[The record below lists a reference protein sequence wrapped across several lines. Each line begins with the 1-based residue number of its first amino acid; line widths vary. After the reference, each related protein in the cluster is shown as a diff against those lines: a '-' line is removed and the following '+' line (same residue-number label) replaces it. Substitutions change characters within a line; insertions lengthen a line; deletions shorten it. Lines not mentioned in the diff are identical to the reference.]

1 MRFDLARARALLF
14 EVPRTGKLAYC
25 LMRDRRVPLG
35 PKVAVGTALGLIVS
49 PLDVPA
55 WVPVIGDLDVLAL
68 RPGARREHLRPRPAA
83 RAHAGARG
91 RPAPA
96 RRSSR
101 AAPTVGIPR
110 IGGKRP
116 ALKIMLTKDVA
127 NIGLAGDVKD
137 VADGYGRN
145 YLLPRKLAVLAGKG
159 AEAEAR
165 RLREATARREAKER
179 DEARELAELID
190 NKTVVVR
197 LKVGAEDKVFGAITN
212 DDVAT
217 ALRLQHQ
224 VDVDRR
230 KIDIKDP
237 LKQLGE
243 HQVPLRLHREVTAN
257 INLIITQ
264 DR

>member
-1 MRFDLARARALLF
+1 
-14 EVPRTGKLAYC
+14 
-25 LMRDRRVPLG
+25 
-35 PKVAVGTALGLIVS
+35 
-49 PLDVPA
+49 
-55 WVPVIGDLDVLAL
+55 
-68 RPGARREHLRPRPAA
+68 
-83 RAHAGARG
+83 
-91 RPAPA
+91 
-96 RRSSR
+96 
-101 AAPTVGIPR
+101 
-110 IGGKRP
+110 
-116 ALKIMLTKDVA
+116 MLTKDVV
-127 NIGLAGDVKD
+127 NVGLAGDVKD

-145 YLLPRKLAVLAGKG
+145 YLIPRKLAVLAGKG

-165 RLREATARREAKER
+165 RLREATARREAKEQ

-224 VDVDRR
+224 VEVDRR

-243 HQVPLRLHREVTAN
+243 HQVPLRLHREVTAH

>member
-1 MRFDLARARALLF
+1 
-14 EVPRTGKLAYC
+14 
-25 LMRDRRVPLG
+25 
-35 PKVAVGTALGLIVS
+35 
-49 PLDVPA
+49 
-55 WVPVIGDLDVLAL
+55 
-68 RPGARREHLRPRPAA
+68 
-83 RAHAGARG
+83 
-91 RPAPA
+91 
-96 RRSSR
+96 
-101 AAPTVGIPR
+101 
-110 IGGKRP
+110 
-116 ALKIMLTKDVA
+116 MLTKDVA
-127 NIGLAGDVKD
+127 NIGLAGDVKE

-145 YLLPRKLAVLAGKG
+145 YLIPRRLAVLAGKG

-179 DEARELAELID
+179 DEARDLAELID

-224 VDVDRR
+224 VEVDRR

-243 HQVPLRLHREVTAN
+243 HQVPLRLHREVTAH

>member
-1 MRFDLARARALLF
+1 M
-14 EVPRTGKLAYC
+14 
-25 LMRDRRVPLG
+25 
-35 PKVAVGTALGLIVS
+35 KV
-49 PLDVPA
+49 
-55 WVPVIGDLDVLAL
+55 
-68 RPGARREHLRPRPAA
+68 
-83 RAHAGARG
+83 
-91 RPAPA
+91 
-96 RRSSR
+96 
-101 AAPTVGIPR
+101 
-110 IGGKRP
+110 
-116 ALKIMLTKDVA
+116 MLTKDVP
-127 NIGLAGDVKD
+127 NIGLSGDVKE

-145 YLLPRKLAVLAGKG
+145 YLIPRKLAVLAGKG

-165 RLREATARREAKER
+165 RLREAAAKREAKER
-179 DEARELAELID
+179 DEAQELADTID

>member
-1 MRFDLARARALLF
+1 
-14 EVPRTGKLAYC
+14 
-25 LMRDRRVPLG
+25 
-35 PKVAVGTALGLIVS
+35 
-49 PLDVPA
+49 
-55 WVPVIGDLDVLAL
+55 
-68 RPGARREHLRPRPAA
+68 
-83 RAHAGARG
+83 
-91 RPAPA
+91 
-96 RRSSR
+96 
-101 AAPTVGIPR
+101 
-110 IGGKRP
+110 
-116 ALKIMLTKDVA
+116 MLTKDVE
-127 NIGLAGDVKD
+127 NVGLAGDVKE

-145 YLLPRKLAVLAGKG
+145 YLIPRRLAVLAGKG

-179 DEARELAELID
+179 DEARDLAELID

-243 HQVPLRLHREVTAN
+243 HQVALRLHREVTAH

>member
-1 MRFDLARARALLF
+1 M
-14 EVPRTGKLAYC
+14 
-25 LMRDRRVPLG
+25 
-35 PKVAVGTALGLIVS
+35 LI
-49 PLDVPA
+49 
-55 WVPVIGDLDVLAL
+55 
-68 RPGARREHLRPRPAA
+68 
-83 RAHAGARG
+83 
-91 RPAPA
+91 
-96 RRSSR
+96 
-101 AAPTVGIPR
+101 
-110 IGGKRP
+110 
-116 ALKIMLTKDVA
+116 KDVQ
-127 NIGLAGDVKD
+127 NVGQAGDVKE

-145 YLLPRKLAVLAGKG
+145 FLIPRRMAVLAGKG

-165 RLREATARREAKER
+165 RLREATAKREAKER
-179 DEARELAELID
+179 DDAQELADTID

-212 DDVAT
+212 EDVAT

-243 HQVPLRLHREVTAN
+243 HQVPLRLHRDVTAH

>member
-1 MRFDLARARALLF
+1 
-14 EVPRTGKLAYC
+14 
-25 LMRDRRVPLG
+25 
-35 PKVAVGTALGLIVS
+35 
-49 PLDVPA
+49 
-55 WVPVIGDLDVLAL
+55 
-68 RPGARREHLRPRPAA
+68 
-83 RAHAGARG
+83 
-91 RPAPA
+91 
-96 RRSSR
+96 
-101 AAPTVGIPR
+101 
-110 IGGKRP
+110 
-116 ALKIMLTKDVA
+116 MLTKDVE
-127 NIGLAGDVKD
+127 NVGLAGDVKE

-145 YLLPRKLAVLAGKG
+145 YLIPRRLAVLAGKG

-179 DEARELAELID
+179 DEARDLAELID

-243 HQVPLRLHREVTAN
+243 HQVPLRLHREVTAH

>member
-1 MRFDLARARALLF
+1 M
-14 EVPRTGKLAYC
+14 
-25 LMRDRRVPLG
+25 
-35 PKVAVGTALGLIVS
+35 LI
-49 PLDVPA
+49 
-55 WVPVIGDLDVLAL
+55 
-68 RPGARREHLRPRPAA
+68 
-83 RAHAGARG
+83 
-91 RPAPA
+91 
-96 RRSSR
+96 
-101 AAPTVGIPR
+101 
-110 IGGKRP
+110 
-116 ALKIMLTKDVA
+116 KDVE
-127 NIGLAGDVKD
+127 NVGLAGDVKE

-145 YLLPRKLAVLAGKG
+145 FLIPRRLAVLAGKG
-159 AEAEAR
+159 IEAEAR
-165 RLREATARREAKER
+165 RLRDAVTKREAKER
-179 DEARELAELID
+179 DDAQELADLID

-243 HQVPLRLHREVTAN
+243 HRVPLRLHRDVTAN

>member
-1 MRFDLARARALLF
+1 M
-14 EVPRTGKLAYC
+14 
-25 LMRDRRVPLG
+25 
-35 PKVAVGTALGLIVS
+35 KV
-49 PLDVPA
+49 
-55 WVPVIGDLDVLAL
+55 
-68 RPGARREHLRPRPAA
+68 
-83 RAHAGARG
+83 
-91 RPAPA
+91 
-96 RRSSR
+96 
-101 AAPTVGIPR
+101 
-110 IGGKRP
+110 
-116 ALKIMLTKDVA
+116 MLTKDVE
-127 NIGLAGDVKD
+127 NVGLAGDVKE

-145 YLLPRKLAVLAGKG
+145 YLIPRRLAVLAGKG

-179 DEARELAELID
+179 DEARDLAELID

-243 HQVPLRLHREVTAN
+243 HQVPLRLHREVTAH

>member
-1 MRFDLARARALLF
+1 L
-14 EVPRTGKLAYC
+14 
-25 LMRDRRVPLG
+25 
-35 PKVAVGTALGLIVS
+35 KV
-49 PLDVPA
+49 
-55 WVPVIGDLDVLAL
+55 
-68 RPGARREHLRPRPAA
+68 
-83 RAHAGARG
+83 
-91 RPAPA
+91 
-96 RRSSR
+96 
-101 AAPTVGIPR
+101 
-110 IGGKRP
+110 
-116 ALKIMLTKDVA
+116 MLTKDVE
-127 NIGLAGDVKD
+127 NVGLAGDVKE

-145 YLLPRKLAVLAGKG
+145 YLIPRRLAVLAGKG

-179 DEARELAELID
+179 DEARDLAELID

-243 HQVPLRLHREVTAN
+243 HQVPLRLHHEVTAH

>member
-1 MRFDLARARALLF
+1 
-14 EVPRTGKLAYC
+14 
-25 LMRDRRVPLG
+25 
-35 PKVAVGTALGLIVS
+35 
-49 PLDVPA
+49 
-55 WVPVIGDLDVLAL
+55 
-68 RPGARREHLRPRPAA
+68 
-83 RAHAGARG
+83 
-91 RPAPA
+91 
-96 RRSSR
+96 
-101 AAPTVGIPR
+101 
-110 IGGKRP
+110 
-116 ALKIMLTKDVA
+116 MLTKDVQ
-127 NIGLAGDVKD
+127 NIGQAGDVKE

-145 YLLPRKLAVLAGKG
+145 YLIPRRLAVLAGKG

-179 DEARELAELID
+179 EEARELAELID

-224 VDVDRR
+224 VEVDRR
-230 KIDIKDP
+230 KIEIKDP

-243 HQVPLRLHREVTAN
+243 HQVPLRLHREVTAH